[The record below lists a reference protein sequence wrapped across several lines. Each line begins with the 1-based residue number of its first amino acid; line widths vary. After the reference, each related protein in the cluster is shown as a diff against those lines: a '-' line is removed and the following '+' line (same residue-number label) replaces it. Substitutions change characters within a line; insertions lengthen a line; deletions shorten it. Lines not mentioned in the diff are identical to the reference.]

1 LPLRELTI
9 GFGVKGRPAPTIT
22 ERPNVRNLTASIGN
36 RPFSFRPGCA
46 ISRSWRVALEQTF
59 AAACFRTAPHN
70 CSAERLQLSVPA
82 IKSAFGVTEWFERL
96 CKGGLRCVHVVRSIN
111 DAQRIEI

>member
-1 LPLRELTI
+1 MLGSAVSAVCCRISYPS
-9 GFGVKGRPAPTIT
+9 VVSRPPAIC
-22 ERPNVRNLTASIGN
+22 AS
-36 RPFSFRPGCA
+36 
-46 ISRSWRVALEQTF
+46 SRSWRVALEQTF
-59 AAACFRTAPHN
+59 AAACFGTAPHN

-82 IKSAFGVTEWFERL
+82 IKSAFALTEWLERL